1 MKYLWKK
8 RKTKLGTYVMYD
20 TGRNPVKE
28 YGVHE
33 GDIVSFEAVIDRAV
47 FMSKMDIKGF
57 GGAILFADNEEQGYE
72 PSDTVRDFLYEAAKS
87 RLHRVKNYFGRFEK
101 EHGFVPAE
109 PARLLME
116 AEALLGKAEGS
127 LAIGPSVQSGGETE
141 NARPGPGTEP
151 AEAALAKILWAG
163 EKAVLL
169 EAQIKIGKRGN
180 RDDFSFVGCMKGFT
194 DGGDHFK
201 KCFLDVFGEAVI
213 PTHWG
218 CVEPYEGEQ
227 HYDMIFDM
235 LDWCTEHRIPVRG
248 HALVWFS
255 DWWEGKNWMGK
266 YGREDY
272 EGFKKLVVDRA
283 KYILSSRPNAFTS
296 VDFNEPLQSNP
307 FNFTFDQHVQICKEV
322 YEVIREYSPKTKLM
336 INFYDEWQ
344 GNYGFDENQ
353 IAEAREWKKS
363 YGLPK
368 SVPNRYCVTVPM
380 FLDRCKEEGIQVD
393 VLGLQFH
400 DGFYDLFNTMEL
412 IEWWEERY
420 HLPIQLTEVSTPSQ
434 TGKTAFH
441 MGNRPVPLD
450 KYWRR
455 PWDERLQEKWYRDF
469 ATYFYSTDCVT
480 GLTCWS
486 LSDAPTQWG
495 EFLAGHPNEKFRLQ
509 AFDFDG
515 ILDVDNVPKPAF
527 YALREM
533 AETWNLKTGAG
544 LSGKE

>member
-8 RKTKLGTYVMYD
+8 INTRLGTYVMYD
-20 TGRNPVKE
+20 LERNPVKE
-28 YGVHE
+28 FGVHE
-33 GDIVSFEAVIDRAV
+33 GDVISFEAVLPRAV
-47 FMSKMDIKGF
+47 FMSKLDVPGF
-57 GGAILFADNEEQGYE
+57 GSAVLFADNEEAGYE
-72 PSDTVRDFLYEAAKS
+72 PSDTVRDFLLEGTKS
-87 RLHRVKNYFGRFEK
+87 RLHRVKKYLGRFEAK
-101 EHGFVPAE
+101 HGFVPAE
-109 PARLLME
+109 PAWLLRE
-116 AEALLGKAEGS
+116 AETLLREA
-127 LAIGPSVQSGGETE
+127 AV
-141 NARPGPGTEP
+141 
-151 AEAALAKILWAG
+151 EAALAKILWAG

-169 EAQIKIGKRGN
+169 DSQIKIGKRGN

-201 KCFLDVFGEAVI
+201 NCFLDVFGEAVI

-227 HYDMIFDM
+227 HYDVIFDM
-235 LDWCTEHRIPVRG
+235 LDWCTEHHIPVRG

-255 DWWEGKNWMGK
+255 DWWEGKNWMGR

-307 FNFTFDQHVQICKEV
+307 FNFTFDQHVEICKEV
-322 YEVIREYSPKTKLM
+322 YEVIRTYSPNTKLM

-344 GNYGFDENQ
+344 GNYGFSEND
-353 IAEAREWKKS
+353 IPAAREWKKS
-363 YGLPK
+363 YGLPD

-400 DGFYDLFNTMEL
+400 DGFYDLFDTMEL
-412 IEWWEERY
+412 IEWWSGRY
-420 HLPIQLTEVSTPSQ
+420 HLPIQLTEVSTPSK

-455 PWDERLQEKWYRDF
+455 PWDERLQEEWYRDF

-486 LSDAPTQWG
+486 ISDAPTQWG

-515 ILDVDNVPKPAF
+515 ILDVNNVPKPAY

-533 AETWNLKTGAG
+533 AEAWNLATGRKLSIRAAG
-544 LSGKE
+544 GQETK